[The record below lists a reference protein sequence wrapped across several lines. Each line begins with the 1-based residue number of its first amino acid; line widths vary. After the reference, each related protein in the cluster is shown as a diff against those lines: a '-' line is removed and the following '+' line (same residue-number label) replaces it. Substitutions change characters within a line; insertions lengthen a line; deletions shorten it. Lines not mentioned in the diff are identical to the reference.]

1 MALKINSTSDVEIE
15 RIVGLVVGQS
25 GIGKTF
31 LVSTLEG
38 KTLVASA
45 EGGLLCLKK
54 LPKEVRANIDFVD
67 IKSLSDFTE
76 FFEYISKPET
86 KKKYQNLFIDSL
98 TEIGETILKDLKK
111 DPKLSDEKNGFKLY
125 GKNNEIFTWFVKELR
140 DTPPYNVWFTCLNSF
155 EKDGVELRE
164 VFNFPGSK
172 GKENLKGW
180 LDLVL
185 KYEVFSDGE
194 NKYRKLIS
202 DVEINPLAKDR
213 SGLLDSYEEA
223 NLGMISRKILGE

>member
-1 MALKINSTSDVEIE
+1 MTLKINSTSDVETG

-25 GIGKTF
+25 GIGKTS
-31 LVSTLEG
+31 LVGTLEG
-38 KTLVASA
+38 RTLIASA
-45 EGGLLCLKK
+45 EGGLLCIRKF
-54 LPKEVRANIDFVD
+54 PKEIKDRIDYVE
-67 IKSLSDFTE
+67 IKSLKDFTE
-76 FFEYISKPET
+76 FCDLVSKDET

-125 GKNNEIFTWFVKELR
+125 GKNNEIFTWFVKEMR
-140 DTPPYNVWFTCLNSF
+140 DMPPYNVWFTCLNSY

-185 KYEVFSDGE
+185 KYEVFNSGE
-194 NKYRKLIS
+194 EKFRKLIS

-213 SGLLDSYEEA
+213 SGVLEPYEDA
-223 NLGMISRKILGE
+223 DLGAIARKILA